1 MSEKHTPDGKERGFH
16 MKKNK
21 KVLVLSGLLVL
32 AMIAG
37 VLAYFNKT
45 TTINNPFSTK
55 STEER
60 QSRNSTPAKARTGS
74 PERRLKS

>member
-1 MSEKHTPDGKERGFH
+1 

-32 AMIAG
+32 AMVAG

-55 STEER
+55 SYGGETVEKFNPGEGEDWEPGATEMCIR
-60 QSRNSTPAKARTGS
+60 DRV
-74 PERRLKS
+74 